1 MRRTAVVTISAE
13 GRDKGKRFKLT
24 ELPAKQ
30 AEKWATRAFLA
41 LSRGGIDIPEDIAES
56 GLAGIAL
63 FGTKIFGSMRYEDA
77 EPLLD
82 EMMGCVEVMPDPG
95 NPNTVTPL
103 FDSSIEEIAT
113 LLKLRTEVIKLH
125 VDFSQ
130 LAGRFVSASAASKA
144 ASSPST

>member
-1 MRRTAVVTISAE
+1 MRRTATVTITAD
-13 GRDKGKRFKLT
+13 GRDSGKRFKLT

-41 LSRGGIDIPEDIAES
+41 LARGGIDIPADIAES

-63 FGTKIFGSMRYEDA
+63 FGTKIFGSMKFEDA

-82 EMMGCVEVMPDPG
+82 EMMTCVEVQPDPA

-103 FDSSIEEIAT
+103 FESSIEEIST

-130 LAGRFVSASAASKA
+130 LAGHFASAQAASKA
-144 ASSPST
+144 AGLQST